1 MAIIRSLLDLDQY
14 KPTMAQVVWRRFGD
28 IPVTYSFKNRT
39 AGTNLA
45 DYIIQE
51 ELEEELNLIR
61 SLRFSV
67 QDRWYLRHSWQINQI
82 KPGLFSRDFIAS
94 LEGLELPPVEVHKE
108 NGTYAIEVSGLWPR
122 AIWWETMV
130 LAVLNELY
138 CRSAL
143 QRTGVWTPTAWK
155 EGERRLLEK
164 VALLKANPDITFV
177 EFGTRRRFSAEW
189 QRRVLEVLLE
199 EIPNQVLGTSNVA
212 LAREFNIKPIGTFAH
227 EMFMVLYGHA
237 CAGNKKNPVL
247 TAHRAVCEAWWKEY
261 GETLSISLTDTFGTD
276 FFLENFTA
284 AQAHV
289 WRGLRQDS
297 GDPIEIGEKIIA
309 FYEKHKIDPREKLI
323 LFSDGLSI
331 EKIIELTNH
340 FKGRIKIA
348 FGWGTNLTNDV
359 GLAPLSLVMKA
370 TEASGHGTL
379 KLSDNPAKATG
390 TPEDIERVMQEVGYK
405 KRPAQPVVY

>member
-28 IPVTYSFKNRT
+28 IPVMYGFKNRT

-45 DYIIQE
+45 DYIIKE
-51 ELEEELNLIR
+51 ELDEELNHIR

-67 QDRWYLRHSWQINQI
+67 QDRWYLHHSWQMNQI
-82 KPGLFSRDFIAS
+82 KPGLFSNAFITS
-94 LEGLELPPVEVHKE
+94 LEGLELSPVEIRKE
-108 NGTYAIEVSGLWPR
+108 NGTYAIEVSGLWPC

-143 QRTGVWTPTAWK
+143 QQAGVWRPTARK

-164 VALLKANPDITFV
+164 VKLLKENPDIKFV
-177 EFGTRRRFSAEW
+177 EFGTRRRFSQEW
-189 QRRVLEVLLE
+189 QRRVLEILLE
-199 EIPNQVLGTSNVA
+199 EVPNQVLGTSNVA
-212 LAREFNIKPIGTFAH
+212 LAREFNIKPVGTFAH

-237 CAGNKKNPVL
+237 RAAHKKNPAL
-247 TAHRAVCEAWWKEY
+247 NAHRTVLEAWWKEY
-261 GETLSISLTDTFGTD
+261 GETLSIALTDTFGTD
-276 FFLENFTA
+276 FFLENFTV
-284 AQAHV
+284 AQAHA

-309 FYEKHKIDPREKLI
+309 FYKKHKIDSRDKLI

-331 EKIIELTNH
+331 EKILELANH
-340 FKGRIKIA
+340 FKGRVQIA
-348 FGWGTNLTNDV
+348 FGWGTNLTNDM

-370 TEASGHGTL
+370 IEASGHGTV

-390 TPEDIERVMQEVGYK
+390 TPEDIAELTMLIDYK
-405 KRPAQPVVY
+405 TPQAQPIVY

>member
-1 MAIIRSLLDLDQY
+1 
-14 KPTMAQVVWRRFGD
+14 MAQVVWRRFGN
-28 IPVTYSFKNRT
+28 IPVTYGFKNRT

-67 QDRWYLRHSWQINQI
+67 QDRWYLQHSWQINQI

-130 LAVLNELY
+130 LSVVNELAMDGK
-138 CRSAL
+138 RRREGLSKAAVM
-143 QRTGVWTPTAWK
+143 R
-155 EGERRLLEK
+155 EGERRLLEEK
-164 VALLKANPDITFV
+164 VPILKRNPDLKFV

-189 QRRVLEVLLE
+189 QRRVLEILLE
-199 EIPNQVLGTSNVA
+199 EVPNQVLGTSNVA
-212 LAREFNIKPIGTFAH
+212 LAREFNIKPVGTHAH
-227 EMFMVLYGHA
+227 EMFMVLYGYFRA
-237 CAGNKKNPVL
+237 KNVPNPALSAHKTVL
-247 TAHRAVCEAWWKEY
+247 EVWWQEY
-261 GETLSISLTDTFGTD
+261 GETLSIALTDTFGTD
-276 FFLENFTA
+276 FFLKNFTPD
-284 AQAHV
+284 QARK
-289 WRGLRQDS
+289 WKGTRQDS
-297 GDPIEIGEKIIA
+297 GNPIQDGKKKIRFYKSCNIRPEEKI
-309 FYEKHKIDPREKLI
+309 L
-323 LFSDGLSI
+323 LFSDGLVVM
-331 EKIIELTNH
+331 KMVELNNH
-340 FKGRIKIA
+340 FRSRIQPS
-348 FGWGTNLTNDV
+348 FGWGTSLTNDM
-359 GLAPLSLVMKA
+359 GLGQFSLVMKVL
-370 TEASGHGTL
+370 ESCGVGTV